1 VGELTGANRL
11 TPDEPLR
18 PGIAYVDGE
27 GEVVDL
33 SDEEATYLL
42 AHDPD
47 VAFQWRKWL
56 ARSGQAKLAPE
67 ERTGRIIL
75 LDAERVQRTLNDH
88 RD

>member
-1 VGELTGANRL
+1 VDELTGANRRIAH
-11 TPDEPLR
+11 EPLR

-27 GEVVDL
+27 GNVVDL
-33 SDEEATYLL
+33 SDEEAACLL
-42 AHDPD
+42 AHDSD

-75 LDAERVQRTLNDH
+75 LDAERVQRTLADH